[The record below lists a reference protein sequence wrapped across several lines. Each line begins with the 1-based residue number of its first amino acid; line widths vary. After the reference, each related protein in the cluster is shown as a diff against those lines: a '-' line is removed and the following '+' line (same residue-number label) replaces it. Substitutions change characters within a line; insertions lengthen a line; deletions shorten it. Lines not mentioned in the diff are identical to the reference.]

1 MTLPVFIIVVLV
13 IAVVL
18 SLIYLDDDMKY
29 LAIALCIVAMATII
43 LLWLV
48 RLLELPSI
56 RFS

>member
-1 MTLPVFIIVVLV
+1 MTLPVFIIVCLV

-18 SLIYLDDDMKY
+18 SLIYLDNDMKY
-29 LAIALCIVAMATII
+29 LVIAICIVVMTTII